1 MSTHAITIKPTSPF
15 GTPLKGDTIF
25 GHFCWQVAQDP
36 DLLNG
41 GLDDWILQYPK
52 RPFAVFSSA
61 WPKLAEQGG
70 VTYAFKRP
78 DLPAFLLETA
88 KDARLSCKERLLNRK
103 KNKGKKW
110 LLAGEDL
117 HIARGMDKL
126 VSDHDIFAKC
136 LVGRP
141 EKEQQTLRLLPMKS
155 QKLMCPGEQQHN
167 TINRQTM
174 TTGKGAFAPYAMD
187 NIQLLP
193 GLKLT
198 IFLFIE
204 DEATDIER
212 VRLAFERIGQWG
224 FGRDA
229 STGLGRFT
237 VIGCQKVDWPQS
249 NTSQGCYTLGPCVPE
264 KDTFRESYFSP
275 FTRFGKHGAAL
286 VLTGKP
292 FKNPVVMA
300 DEGAVFYPAEEN
312 RKSVFEKPYIGR
324 SVTGLSK
331 AEPKTV
337 AQGYSLY
344 LPL

>member
-198 IFLFIE
+198 LH
-204 DEATDIER
+204 R
-212 VRLAFERIGQWG
+212 
-224 FGRDA
+224 
-229 STGLGRFT
+229 
-237 VIGCQKVDWPQS
+237 
-249 NTSQGCYTLGPCVPE
+249 
-264 KDTFRESYFSP
+264 
-275 FTRFGKHGAAL
+275 
-286 VLTGKP
+286 
-292 FKNPVVMA
+292 
-300 DEGAVFYPAEEN
+300 
-312 RKSVFEKPYIGR
+312 
-324 SVTGLSK
+324 
-331 AEPKTV
+331 
-337 AQGYSLY
+337 
-344 LPL
+344 